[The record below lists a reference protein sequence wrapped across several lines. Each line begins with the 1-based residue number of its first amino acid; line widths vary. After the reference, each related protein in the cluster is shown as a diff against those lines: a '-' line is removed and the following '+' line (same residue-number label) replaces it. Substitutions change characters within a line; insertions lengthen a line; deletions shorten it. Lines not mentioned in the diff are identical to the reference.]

1 MKKKTK
7 TILILFIA
15 ICTVF
20 LTACGSK
27 NLDLSNILIEERSN
41 LYVAQDDVYT
51 ATFSSGLREEN
62 YNFDGIKNNM
72 VEFGI
77 ITLARLD
84 CAPMSNDTYNYT
96 VKINDQTYTGQLQK
110 SEVDNSYSADIQA
123 AAPADAVVTVQVLFT
138 GYSFNKEFVNTS
150 ANFAVDKDSAIEIA
164 NKELKSSIN
173 QLTADKNNKI
183 EAVMKIVKDSS
194 TEQNTYY
201 WYVGIISTNGEM
213 VGVLLD
219 CATGNVIAKKV

>member
-1 MKKKTK
+1 MKKK
-7 TILILFIA
+7 ILILFVAVCSI
-15 ICTVF
+15 F
-20 LTACGSK
+20 LAACGNK
-27 NLDLSNILIEERSN
+27 DLNLNDYLIEERQN

-51 ATFSSGLREEN
+51 ASFSSGMREEN

-77 ITLARLD
+77 VTLSRLD
-84 CAPMSNDTYNYT
+84 CAPMSNDTYTYT

-123 AAPADAVVTVQVLFT
+123 TAPADAIVTVQVLFT
-138 GYSFNKEFVNTS
+138 GDSFNKELVNTS
-150 ANFAVDKDSAIEIA
+150 SQFAVDKDNAIKIA
-164 NKELKSSIN
+164 NKELKSNIK
-173 QLTADKNNKI
+173 QLTSDKNNKI

-194 TEQNTYY
+194 TEQDRYY

-219 CATGNVIAKKV
+219 SSNGNVIAKKV